1 MVGLSVLRASRR
13 VIVPLWAYHIGLN
26 VVEIGLVAGLT
37 AGMEI
42 LMFLPAGMVMDRL
55 GRRYA
60 SVPATLLLAVGLAAT
75 PLAQSFAALLAVG
88 LIGAIGNGLGSGI
101 NMTYGADLA
110 PAGRSG
116 QFLGL
121 WRLISDIG
129 SVLGPTIAGA
139 VAARAQPGRQRAGGR
154 RAGRGRRGGVRAPP
168 RTGRAAPP
176 RRRRRRRRLTRRG
189 RAPIH
194 VLTRPTYMLHK
205 GMSVEDYP
213 MLLVM
218 VMTYL

>member
-1 MVGLSVLRASRR
+1 M
-13 VIVPLWAYHIGLN
+13 PLWGVHIGLN
-26 VVEIGLVAGLT
+26 VVQIGLVAGLT

-60 SVPATLLLAVGLAAT
+60 SVPATLLLALGLAAT

-88 LIGAIGNGLGSGI
+88 LIGAVGNGLGSGI

-139 VAARAQPGRQRAGGR
+139 AAAVLSLAGSALAVGVWDWPAAWR
-154 RAGRGRRGGVRAPP
+154 SRSSPNRPSSAAAPMRPRGTRTADPP
-168 RTGRAAPP
+168 RQAANPRVDRAHIYVHKYMANQKLLMLTFTIGNTYENDDQSGR
-176 RRRRRRRRLTRRG
+176 
-189 RAPIH
+189 
-194 VLTRPTYMLHK
+194 
-205 GMSVEDYP
+205 
-213 MLLVM
+213 
-218 VMTYL
+218 